1 MKNKTVLLLGGN
13 SDIAISTAKVFAKN
27 GYNLQLTYRSI
38 QDLETVVSDIKIR
51 FNVDVRYYRLDILKT
66 NDFNSFIKS
75 LDRLPDVIICC
86 VGLMGNQGVD
96 ETNFLNFK
104 NVLRTNFEGPA
115 ILLQKLV
122 QKIHKKKFITII
134 GISSIAGIRG
144 RGSNYIY
151 GSAKAGFIS
160 YLSGLRSRFNDSTH
174 VITVLPGYVNTK
186 MTKHLSL
193 PRLLTSSSEEI
204 AKKIYNGYKR
214 NYYYIYP
221 NKLWKTIAFIIKIIP
236 EFIFKNLKF

>member
-1 MKNKTVLLLGGN
+1 MKNKTVLFLGGN

-27 GYNLQLTYRSI
+27 GYNLQLAARSV
-38 QDLETVVSDIKIR
+38 QDLETIISDIKIR
-51 FNVDVRYYRLDILKT
+51 FNVNVEYFYLDILKT
-66 NDFNSFIKS
+66 NNFDNFIES
-75 LDRLPDVIICC
+75 LDELPDIIICC
-86 VGLMGNQGVD
+86 VGLMGSESIDQ
-96 ETNFLNFK
+96 TNFSNFK

-115 ILLQKLV
+115 ILLDKLA
-122 QKIHKKKFITII
+122 KRIHNKKLATII

-160 YLSGLRSRFNDSTH
+160 YLSGLRSRFNHKIH
-174 VITVLPGYVNTK
+174 VITVLPGFVNTK

-193 PRLLTSSSEEI
+193 PRLLTSSSEDI
-204 AKKIYNGYKR
+204 AKKIYYGYKK
-214 NYYYIYP
+214 NLYYIYP
-221 NKLWKTIAFIIKIIP
+221 NIIWKIIALIIRIIP